1 MECQQRRR
9 ESLQVNAVWAGFTGY
24 VEEPRVSLDAL
35 EINVNPLLGSVTNPL
50 QPLPVPEDPDPRSD
64 SVKPLALNYS
74 RLGIMVPRRSRK
86 ANLCPK
92 ICVSIPKINFCW
104 DEKFS
109 LNDQNFYENRP
120 SFIEVPRISHFRRKY
135 RLHQKTCENKCKIT
149 LISVDILRK
158 KWILNNFCENFQRHL
173 CLDFPNY
180 VLKVPHP
187 RF

>member
-1 MECQQRRR
+1 M
-9 ESLQVNAVWAGFTGY
+9 
-24 VEEPRVSLDAL
+24 
-35 EINVNPLLGSVTNPL
+35 
-50 QPLPVPEDPDPRSD
+50 PEGPDPRSD

-92 ICVSIPKINFCW
+92 ICASIPKTNFCW

-149 LISVDILRK
+149 LISVDILWK
-158 KWILNNFCENFQRHL
+158 KWILNNFCENIQRHL
-173 CLDFPNY
+173 CLEFPNY
-180 VLKVPHP
+180 VLKLPHP
-187 RF
+187 RFNKGFNEVSQESRLVPLLSKRTLLLLLAGENNHCMYSSQQRLSDGRAVVA